1 MASWIHKQLG
11 GIISSIV
18 LVPLQSNLTPN
29 DLFQIKC
36 EQNEIFISSATV
48 NNIEIISSQVSPTG
62 IM

>member
-1 MASWIHKQLG
+1 
-11 GIISSIV
+11 
-18 LVPLQSNLTPN
+18 LQSNLTPN

-48 NNIEIISSQVSPTG
+48 NNVEIISSQVSPTG